1 MSRRLLAALVVV
13 AAVAVVVVGAVGAGY
28 DWSRSSTELEAALV
42 DAPPMR
48 IADIPAADGSPA
60 RGVFAQ
66 ITSTGYL
73 CLSDAPLDAPRRGGG
88 GCNPVDDPLGGSSL
102 SVSLAYDGGPVIETV
117 KDARIIGLAVPDVA
131 IVRVLMGDGSS
142 HAVKLKSAKLGAD
155 EFVAFGYR
163 VRTSDLKKGI
173 GPVAVVAYD
182 RDGVEIERETTGIG

>member
-1 MSRRLLAALVVV
+1 MSRRLVVALVVV

-42 DAPPMR
+42 TAPPMR

-66 ITSTGYL
+66 VTSTGYF
-73 CLSDAPLDAPRRGGG
+73 CLSDAPLDAPLRGGG

-102 SVSLAYDGGPVIETV
+102 SASLAYDGGPAIETV
-117 KDARIIGLAVPDVA
+117 KDARIIGLAVPEVTT
-131 IVRVLMGDGSS
+131 VRVLMRDGSS
-142 HAVKLKSAKLGAD
+142 QAVKLEAAKVGAD

-163 VRTSDLKKGI
+163 VRKSDLKKGI

-182 RDGVEIERETTGIG
+182 RDGAEIERRTTGLG